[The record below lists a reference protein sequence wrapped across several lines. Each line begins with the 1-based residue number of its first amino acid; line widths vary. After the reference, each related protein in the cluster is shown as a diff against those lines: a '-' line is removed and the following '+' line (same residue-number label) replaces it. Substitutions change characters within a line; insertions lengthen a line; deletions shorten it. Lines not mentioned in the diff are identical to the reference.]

1 MFSKFRKGKKRGEKE
16 QQLSRSLDDL
26 LYDKNKDGH
35 GDEITSEVEWP
46 ELASVKKVSPVVM
59 CILPPFSMDFVCSAL
74 LSVGATPL
82 ITDSK
87 WEDLVLHKPQ
97 TSGTNRSSPCRCAG
111 RGEGPQEQQS
121 CGGGRQCPS

>member
-1 MFSKFRKGKKRGEKE
+1 MMFSKFRKGKKRGEKE

-26 LYDKNKDGH
+26 LRGKNEDGR
-35 GDEITSEVEWP
+35 GDEISSSEVEWP

-59 CILPPFSMDFVCSAL
+59 CILPSFSMDFVCSAL

-87 WEDLVLHKPQ
+87 LV
-97 TSGTNRSSPCRCAG
+97 G
-111 RGEGPQEQQS
+111 GPRNTAYKTTV
-121 CGGGRQCPS
+121 RQN

>member
-1 MFSKFRKGKKRGEKE
+1 MMFSKFRKGKKRGEKE

-26 LYDKNKDGH
+26 LHKNEVSQ
-35 GDEITSEVEWP
+35 GDEIPSDVEWP

-59 CILPPFSMDFVCSAL
+59 CILPSFSMDFVCSAL

-87 WEDLVLHKPQ
+87 WEDLV
-97 TSGTNRSSPCRCAG
+97 TA
-111 RGEGPQEQQS
+111 
-121 CGGGRQCPS
+121 